1 MPTII
6 IIDST
11 IFFSFRSQDVHL
23 YTQREKIIVNVIEK
37 ELKRKIENQKEKPL
51 NGSETKVL
59 SNKRLFLLCKYI

>member
-1 MPTII
+1 MPS

-23 YTQREKIIVNVIEK
+23 YTQREKLIINVIEK
-37 ELKRKIENQKEKPL
+37 EFKTKMENHKEKPL
-51 NGSETKVL
+51 NGSKTKVL